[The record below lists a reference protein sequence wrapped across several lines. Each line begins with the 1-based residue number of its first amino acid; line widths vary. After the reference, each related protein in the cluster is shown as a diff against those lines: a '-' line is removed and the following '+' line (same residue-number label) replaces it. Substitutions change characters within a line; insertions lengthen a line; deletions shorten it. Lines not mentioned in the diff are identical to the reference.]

1 MNTTT
6 EFKQTHQSCNEGR
19 SIGADVTPIW
29 AKFAGKHQEFD
40 SAYIPENMYG
50 DEGYFGILRSPDETL
65 CGWLT
70 PDVLPEG
77 KFLLVVSKESLYDA
91 AKAGFRGFEL
101 HAKKKG
107 DGESAPVVRLAN
119 RFEFHAR
126 CLISFVGSASALGSI
141 PVLFADANQD
151 CFLIRYEF
159 GTEAF
164 IALHELAAQMVSV

>member
-6 EFKQTHQSCNEGR
+6 ESKHARQSRNEGR
-19 SIGADVTPIW
+19 SIGSDIAPIW
-29 AKFAGKHQEFD
+29 AKFAGKRQEFD
-40 SAYIPENMYG
+40 PAYIPENLYG
-50 DEGYFGILRSPDETL
+50 DEGYFGFLRSPDETL

-101 HAKKKG
+101 QAKKNSN
-107 DGESAPVVRLAN
+107 GEYAPVVRLAN

-126 CLISFVGSASALGSI
+126 CLISFLGSASALGSI
-141 PVLFADANQD
+141 PVLFADVNQD

-164 IALHELAAQMVSV
+164 IALHELAAQTVDA